1 MRLLAVMRLHAF
13 LTNIAGNILAAS
25 AALRARGRLSG
36 CIVCMQAVL
45 VALSSAQEAP
55 ATYAVDGVVEDSVTQ
70 QPIARVLVEG
80 RSDAVFTDGEGR
92 FELHLPP
99 GVTPIT
105 LRRPGYGNG
114 QFSAREMQHA
124 IVVGPNM
131 PQLTFLISPSAGIT
145 GHVMLSTGDDAD
157 DLRFTLYQ
165 KRIMDGHAR
174 WVQTGSAA
182 AGSEGVLRFLSL
194 EAPASYVLCS
204 APSPDRLVGAARRA
218 PVSGY
223 APTCYPGG
231 SDFASAIAAPF
242 TLSPGQQAQIEIS
255 LSRQM
260 FYPVYLSVANTAQDF
275 IQVFDRS
282 GHPTESMIRRNG
294 PNGESVLDLPNG
306 SYYAEVRQGG
316 NPQLYARLD
325 FTVAGAPLYGL
336 TLVPVPEQP
345 ISVEIRREF
354 TATSSAGGGVV
365 NNGNGDRD
373 LHLNLNLFPVDKT
386 SEGPISTSLRPV
398 AGSSD
403 ADAYEIDPVPTGTYR
418 VQTSAMD
425 QYYASAITSGG
436 TDLLR
441 EPLLIGPGNGVPPIE
456 ITVRNDIGRLE
467 CWSKTSP
474 AAVQAGSAGE
484 IEIALTFVYAIQQS
498 PGTQRIYQSVAQFR
512 GNQSIPLFLPPGR
525 YSVVAFKQPHDID
538 LDDAEELSR
547 LAKEAQTV
555 TIEAGASAQVEVD
568 PIPTAAHEASQ

>member
-1 MRLLAVMRLHAF
+1 MRLHAF

-25 AALRARGRLSG
+25 AALRARGRLSV

-55 ATYAVDGVVEDSVTQ
+55 ATYAVDGVVENSVTQ

-124 IVVGPNM
+124 VVVGPNM
-131 PQLTFLISPSAGIT
+131 PQLTFSISPSAGIT

-157 DLRFTLYQ
+157 GLRFTLYQ
-165 KRIMDGHAR
+165 KRIMDGHAH
-174 WVQTGSAA
+174 WMQAGSAA
-182 AGSEGVLRFLSL
+182 TGSEGVLRFLSL

-242 TLSPGQQAQIEIS
+242 ALSPGQQAQIEIS

-260 FYPVYLSVANTAQDF
+260 FYPVYLSVANTAQNAF

-282 GHPTESMIRRNG
+282 GHPTESMTRRNG

-325 FTVAGAPLYGL
+325 FTVAAAPLYGL

-354 TATSSAGGGVV
+354 TATSAAGGGVV
-365 NNGNGDRD
+365 NNGNGNRD
-373 LHLNLNLFPVDKT
+373 VHLDLNLFPVDKT
-386 SEGPISTSLRPV
+386 SAGQISASLRPV

-441 EPLLIGPGNGVPPIE
+441 EPLVIGPGNGVPPIE
-456 ITVRNDIGRLE
+456 ITVRNDIGRIE

-474 AAVQAGSAGE
+474 AAVQAGSPGE
-484 IEIALTFVYAIQQS
+484 VDIALTFVYAIRQS

-568 PIPTAAHEASQ
+568 PIPTAAREASE